1 MLPRVEHPIAPTLL
15 PVQIRFSSLKRTHN
29 GKDMNTAKLKLL
41 IIVPL
46 LAVGGCATHRVEH
59 PVAREAIRHRKNP
72 ECFRIGND
80 DLEVRDAVSAARK
93 SVGTFIAAL
102 QHPSANQRDFEV
114 KKPFVQGAAVEHIWL
129 SGVTFSGNRFH
140 GRVDNRPVK
149 IKGLKMGELVSVNP
163 SEISDWAY
171 VDNGNLVGG
180 YTIRLL
186 HKELS
191 PERRKEFENESR
203 FHITNQ

>member
-1 MLPRVEHPIAPTLL
+1 M
-15 PVQIRFSSLKRTHN
+15 
-29 GKDMNTAKLKLL
+29 
-41 IIVPL
+41 
-46 LAVGGCATHRVEH
+46 EH
-59 PVAREAIRHRKNP
+59 PVAREVIRNGKNP
-72 ECFRIGND
+72 EWFRIRND
-80 DLEVRDAVSAARK
+80 DIEFRDAVRTARK

-102 QHPSANQRDFEV
+102 QRPSAKQRDFEV
-114 KKPFVQGAAVEHIWL
+114 KKPFVQDTEVEHIWL

-149 IKGLKMGELVSVNP
+149 FKGLKMGELVSVNP
-163 SEISDWAY
+163 DEITDWAY
-171 VDNGNLVGG
+171 VDNGDLVGG

-191 PERRKEFENESR
+191 PERRKELENESR